1 MQDAVIVSTARTP
14 IAKAFRGAFNDLKSP
29 SMAAVA
35 LRAAV
40 ERAGIEPGE
49 IEDVVMGTAMQG
61 GTASTNLARLSLLAA
76 GLPLS
81 VSGQTIDRQCASGLM
96 AISIAAKQIMVDGM
110 AVTVGAGLS
119 TATPGEACR
128 NFVRCAATRLWWSI
142 VVTVPMR

>member
-1 MQDAVIVSTARTP
+1 MTREAVIVSTARTP

-40 ERAGIEPGE
+40 ERAGIEAAE

-76 GLPLS
+76 GLPH
-81 VSGQTIDRQCASGLM
+81 
-96 AISIAAKQIMVDGM
+96 
-110 AVTVGAGLS
+110 
-119 TATPGEACR
+119 ACG
-128 NFVRCAATRLWWSI
+128 
-142 VVTVPMR
+142 PP

>member
-49 IEDVVMGTAMQG
+49 I
-61 GTASTNLARLSLLAA
+61 
-76 GLPLS
+76 
-81 VSGQTIDRQCASGLM
+81 
-96 AISIAAKQIMVDGM
+96 
-110 AVTVGAGLS
+110 
-119 TATPGEACR
+119 
-128 NFVRCAATRLWWSI
+128 
-142 VVTVPMR
+142 